1 MLALAHSNCHYSLHK
16 AERLSRFLPNA
27 KEKKKKIELIPG
39 MIVLASVLELERTG
53 NGEVKSLT
61 VQVIKLEAI
70 VERLLA
76 QVQGLTASALDF

>member
-1 MLALAHSNCHYSLHK
+1 M
-16 AERLSRFLPNA
+16 
-27 KEKKKKIELIPG
+27 KKIELIPG

-76 QVQGLTASALDF
+76 QVQGLTVSALDF

>member
-1 MLALAHSNCHYSLHK
+1 M
-16 AERLSRFLPNA
+16 
-27 KEKKKKIELIPG
+27 KKIELIPG

-70 VERLLA
+70 VEMLLA
-76 QVQGLTASALDF
+76 QVQGLTVSALDF